1 MFTHFSRLSSRS
13 FISLSTYKTMK
24 VNLNTTPSKKE
35 TVLHNY
41 VTNGGYTYY
50 VMKRKFK
57 Q

>member
-1 MFTHFSRLSSRS
+1 MGKHGITGKPGRDGKNGKNGKPGGNGKPG
-13 FISLSTYKTMK
+13 TDE
-24 VNLNTTPSKKE
+24 KE